1 MSDALAYLIKARPEA
16 MGAYFRFLK
25 DAGSRLDPKTRN
37 LISVITKVHAQTES
51 GLRQYL
57 KRALREGASAD
68 EVIDALLMAFP
79 ALGLAKIVWAI
90 DVILRMDLPE
100 FRLDA
105 LAEAAAPAWHDVMAL
120 ADIAPGATLRV
131 ERDGRGLFVHRN
143 ANVVKVYDSRCP
155 HEATNIPHLALHGE
169 LLTCPKHEWAFDI
182 ATGRCVAKG
191 DRALH
196 ELPHKVE
203 NERLLVY
210 W

>member
-1 MSDALAYLIKARPEA
+1 MSQALTYLVKARPEA
-16 MGAYFRFLK
+16 MQAYFRFLK

-37 LISVITKVHAQTES
+37 LISVITKVHAQTEN

-57 KRALREGASAD
+57 TRALREGASAD

-79 ALGLAKIVWAI
+79 ALGLAKIVWAT

-105 LAEAAAPAWHDVMAL
+105 PKAEPAWHDVAATADL
-120 ADIAPGATLRV
+120 ADGKATRLDC
-131 ERDGRGLFVHRN
+131 DGRGLFVWR
-143 ANVVKVYDSRCP
+143 KGRSIRVYDSLCP
-155 HEATNIPHLALHGE
+155 HQSTNIPHLALKGTR
-169 LLTCPKHEWAFDI
+169 LPCPKHEWAFDV

-191 DRALH
+191 DRPLNVVR
-196 ELPHKVE
+196 HKVAKG
-203 NERLLVY
+203 RLLAF